1 MTGIVINYIQRIV
14 LQSNQRQKKAR
25 LIQQKQIPKILHG
38 DVQ

>member
-14 LQSNQRQKKAR
+14 LQSNQRQKKVR

>member
-14 LQSNQRQKKAR
+14 QQSNQRQKKDR
-25 LIQQKQIPKILHG
+25 LIQQKQIPKILHR

>member
-14 LQSNQRQKKAR
+14 QQSNQRQKKDR